1 MKIAKKV
8 LSVLLAIALVLG
20 TFAVAASANG
30 NPDTASHQVKFWVTA
45 SPITAGCEWT
55 TNNKYTEATW
65 TDSQTG
71 DMEVEPGQYVMIAV
85 HVSTNY
91 YVGHCQSLLFYDGRL
106 LDAAE
111 IFTAQR
117 GADATIAKA
126 KKMISWNEYDP
137 GDPGKGIPASGF
149 PFLENS
155 VLSNRIS
162 TPSSLATDKNFA
174 LDLNNAHDDEGN
186 SYFKPDGGTF
196 ASGTEAKASGW
207 EYFKFDAYPN
217 PEEEI
222 TTMMDGTEEYY
233 IAFPVQVPED
243 AQPGDTFQ
251 FVMREENIR
260 RTAHKAGGTFVGEC
274 PDGVADAATLA
285 DLSNLYFDDDQ
296 YFDLSG
302 ANITLTVKGGA
313 TAIDYAA
320 LQAKYDAVKDTVVA
334 NYDNTDAFVAALA
347 AAKDML
353 DNKNAADQAAVNSAL
368 ADLTAGYDALQIKS
382 ADYTALNNAKT
393 AANAI
398 SADNYEQDANWT
410 AFQTAKSNAEAIA
423 SGLDIT
429 HQAEINAAATALTNA
444 IANLT
449 PKAVEDD
456 ANYTALDAEIATSQ
470 AIVDASE
477 SGWYTADTWPAFT
490 TALANAKGVDRNL
503 KASSQ
508 SVIDNATKALRD
520 ARLAL
525 VEADASYTALDALVL
540 ECDKLVEGDYTAAS
554 WGTFANAL
562 ADAKAVDRN
571 LKAKDQA
578 TIDSAYN
585 ALNTAKTNLVALGG
599 ADYSELVAEIAKGT
613 AYTEDYYTTETWSA
627 YQTVLAAAQ
636 KMVDDNN
643 LKETEQAQV
652 SKMVEDLVAAKADLR
667 FVEAD
672 YAVVENAIAA
682 IPSTSDLSAYY
693 TAESAAAVIAA
704 KDAVVYGLTKD
715 KQGEVNAYAAEIVA
729 KTEALVLL
737 PAETSA
743 LKTAIEKA
751 AAINADLYT
760 ADSYNAMKAELDAA
774 NALYATEGLTKKN
787 DQATVDAQTVA
798 LNNAVKNLVPAG
810 ADYSKVN
817 AAIERFEAL
826 TESHW
831 TVATWTVAKAKYDD
845 AVAASKTSYTKEQQA
860 TLDAFADELNAAI
873 DALVEANASYTALD
887 TAIQKLNSNLTTY
900 TKYLTEAYKT
910 AAADLIASANDT
922 DFRALKAKDQAT
934 VNAKTAEVNALID
947 APEFLPWD
955 YTKIN
960 NAKAEYEAIDRTL
973 YTEES
978 LAVVDAIFANI
989 KWDYVQDPVKRGDE
1003 TISQYMAARKQEKA
1017 VLAWADS
1024 LELLPVI
1031 EYASYTA
1038 LDEAIA
1044 AAEELLKE
1052 TSIYT
1057 DESVKALQDAV
1068 ADGKALSR
1076 DLTIDEQAT
1085 VDAATAA
1092 INDAMPLVEKD
1103 ADYTALDAAIA
1114 LAKTKNADDY
1124 TEISY
1129 NAMAAK
1135 LKAAEAVARDLKIS
1149 DQNVVNTAANE
1160 LKAAIAALQAKPAE
1174 INGSVVSVD
1183 WTPSTSALNTY
1194 VVRVN
1199 YVDGNYASKIQFVDV
1214 DGNTRTITRR
1224 SSAAVIS
1231 TYNNDGSQCHELDR
1245 EAAYDVW
1252 EITTSLRVGSEIKVI
1267 AKYDYTW
1274 ESLDKAYV
1282 FTVNLV
1288 EPELDT
1294 TVQAIAP
1301 DATEGSTGRIP
1312 VTVVTGMDIQGVRT
1326 VMANGA
1332 TLTTKAYTVEDGM
1345 KVFNAQASC
1354 YLAGENVIK
1363 VQVKYGNEWHDAGE
1377 FTYTVK

>member
-30 NPDTASHQVKFWVTA
+30 NPDTASHQIKYWLTA

-55 TNNKYTEATW
+55 TNAKYTNATW

-71 DMEVEPGQYVMIAV
+71 NMEVEPGQKVMIAL
-85 HVSTNY
+85 HVTTNY
-91 YVGHCQSLLFYDGRL
+91 YVGHVAGIVYMDSRL
-106 LDAAE
+106 MDAGE
-111 IFTAQR
+111 IYTAQR
-117 GADATIAKA
+117 GVAATKARTGKMTLWNTAHQFTKYCVLQNTIA
-126 KKMISWNEYDP
+126 
-137 GDPGKGIPASGF
+137 
-149 PFLENS
+149 
-155 VLSNRIS
+155 
-162 TPSSLATDKNFA
+162 TPSSIAIDSGFLGDMNNCVSDDGNVPFKTGGGKFA
-174 LDLNNAHDDEGN
+174 DA
-186 SYFKPDGGTF
+186 
-196 ASGTEAKASGW
+196 AEAKAAGW
-207 EYFKFDAYPN
+207 QYFKYDIFPDATN
-217 PEEEI
+217 EETIILEDEVNSLI
-222 TTMMDGTEEYY
+222 Y
-233 IAFPVQVPED
+233 FPVQIPDD
-243 AQPGDTFQ
+243 AQPGDTYRFT
-251 FVMREENIR
+251 MPEENIR
-260 RTAHKAGGTFVGEC
+260 RNGNKKGNMYLSEC
-274 PDGVADAATLA
+274 PDGVADATN
-285 DLSNLYFDDDQ
+285 LSNLANAYFNEDQ
-296 YFDLSG
+296 YFDLTG
-302 ANITLTVKGGA
+302 TNITLTVKGGS
-313 TAIDYAA
+313 TSEIDYSA

-353 DNKNAADQAAVNSAL
+353 DNQNAADQTAVDSAL

-410 AFQTAKSNAEAIA
+410 AFQTAKSSAEAIA

-429 HQAEINAAATALTNA
+429 HQAEIDAAATALTNA

-477 SGWYTADTWPAFT
+477 SGWYTAGTWSAFT
-490 TALANAKGVDRNL
+490 TALANAKSVDRTL

-508 SVIDNATKALRD
+508 SVIDNATSALAT
-520 ARLAL
+520 ARGAL
-525 VEADASYTALDALVL
+525 VEADASYTALDALIL
-540 ECDKLVEGDYTAAS
+540 ESDALVEGDYTAAS
-554 WGTFANAL
+554 WRAFASAL
-562 ADAKAVDRN
+562 TAAKAVDRN

-599 ADYSELVAEIAKGT
+599 ADYSELEAEIAKGT
-613 AYTEDYYTTETWSA
+613 AYTKDYYTTETWSA

-652 SKMVEDLVAAKADLR
+652 SKMVEDLVAAKAALR

-672 YAVVENAIAA
+672 YTAVNNAIAA
-682 IPSTSDLSAYY
+682 IPATSDLSAYY

-715 KQGEVNAYAAEIVA
+715 KQDEVDAYAAEIVA
-729 KTEALVLL
+729 KTAALVLL

-743 LKTAIEKA
+743 LKTAIDKA

-787 DQATVDAQTVA
+787 DQATVDAQTAA

-845 AVAASKTSYTKEQQA
+845 AVTASQTVYTKEQQA

-873 DALVEANASYTALD
+873 DALVEADASYTALD
-887 TAIQKLNSNLTTY
+887 SAIQKLNSNLTTY

-910 AAADLIASANDT
+910 EAADLIAAANDIA
-922 DFRALKAKDQAT
+922 FRALKAKDQAT
-934 VNAKTAEVNALID
+934 VDAKTVEVNALVD

-955 YTKIN
+955 YTNIN

-1003 TISQYMAARKQEKA
+1003 TISQYMAARNQEKA

-1024 LELLPVI
+1024 LELLPVV

-1068 ADGKALSR
+1068 AAGKALSR

-1085 VDAATAA
+1085 VDAAETA
-1092 INDAMPLVEKD
+1092 INNAMPLVEKD

-1114 LAKTKNADDY
+1114 LAETKNAEDY
-1124 TEISY
+1124 TESSY

-1135 LKAAEAVARDLKIS
+1135 LAAAKSVARNLKIS
-1149 DQNVVNTAANE
+1149 DQGTVDTAANE
-1160 LKAAIAALQAKPAE
+1160 LNAAIAALQAKPAE
-1174 INGSVVSVD
+1174 VKGSVVSVD
-1183 WTPSTSALNTY
+1183 WTPSTSTLNTY

-1231 TYNNDGSQCHELDR
+1231 TYNNDGSQCNELDR

-1252 EITTSLRVGSEIKVI
+1252 EITTSLRAGSDIKVI

-1288 EPELDT
+1288 QPELDT
-1294 TVQAIAP
+1294 TVHAITP

>member
-30 NPDTASHQVKFWVTA
+30 NPDTASHQIRYWLTA

-55 TNNKYTEATW
+55 TNAKYTNATW

-71 DMEVEPGQYVMIAV
+71 NMEVEPGQKVMIAL
-85 HVSTNY
+85 HVTTNY
-91 YVGHCQSLLFYDGRL
+91 YVGHVAGIVYMDSRL
-106 LDAAE
+106 MDAGE
-111 IFTAQR
+111 IYTAQR
-117 GADATIAKA
+117 GVAATKARTGKMTIWNADHEFTSYCVLANTIA
-126 KKMISWNEYDP
+126 
-137 GDPGKGIPASGF
+137 
-149 PFLENS
+149 
-155 VLSNRIS
+155 
-162 TPSSLATDKNFA
+162 TPSSIAIDSGFLGDMNNCVSDDGNVPFKTGGGKFA
-174 LDLNNAHDDEGN
+174 DA
-186 SYFKPDGGTF
+186 
-196 ASGTEAKASGW
+196 AEAKAAGW
-207 EYFKFDAYPN
+207 QYFKYDIFPDATNEVTIILEDEVNSLIY
-217 PEEEI
+217 
-222 TTMMDGTEEYY
+222 
-233 IAFPVQVPED
+233 FPVQIPDD
-243 AQPGDTFQ
+243 AKPGDTYRFT
-251 FVMREENIR
+251 MPEENIR
-260 RTAHKAGGTFVGEC
+260 RNGNKKGNMYLSEC
-274 PDGVADAATLA
+274 PDGIADAAN
-285 DLSNLYFDDDQ
+285 LSNLANAYFNEDQ
-296 YFDLSG
+296 YFDLTG
-302 ANITLTVKGGA
+302 TNITLTVKGGA

-334 NYDNTDAFVAALA
+334 NYNNTDAFVAALA

-353 DNKNAADQAAVNSAL
+353 DNKNAADQSAVDSAL
-368 ADLTAGYDALQIKS
+368 DDLTKGYDALQIKS

-449 PKAVEDD
+449 PKTVEED

-477 SGWYTADTWPAFT
+477 PGWYTADTWSAFT

-652 SKMVEDLVAAKADLR
+652 SKMVEDLVAAKAALR

-672 YAVVENAIAA
+672 YTAVNNAIAA

-715 KQGEVNAYAAEIVA
+715 KQGEVDAYAAEIVA

-737 PAETSA
+737 PADTAA
-743 LKTAIEKA
+743 LKTAIDKA

-774 NALYATEGLTKKN
+774 NALYATSGLTKKDN
-787 DQATVDAQTVA
+787 QAAVDAQTAA
-798 LNNAVKNLVPAG
+798 LNDAVKNLVPAG

-831 TVATWTVAKAKYDD
+831 TVATWTVAKAKYDA
-845 AVAASKTSYTKEQQA
+845 AVTASQTAYTKEQQA

-873 DALVEANASYTALD
+873 DALVEADASYTALD
-887 TAIQKLNSNLTTY
+887 AAIQKLNSNLTTY

-910 AAADLIASANDT
+910 AAAELIASANDAE
-922 DFRALKAKDQAT
+922 FRALKAKDQAT
-934 VNAKTAEVNALID
+934 VDAKTNEVNALID

-960 NAKAEYEAIDRTL
+960 NAKAEYEAIDRSL

-1003 TISQYMAARKQEKA
+1003 TISQYMAARNQEKA

-1024 LELLPVI
+1024 LEPIPVI
-1031 EYASYTA
+1031 EKADYSE
-1038 LDEAIA
+1038 LDAAIA

-1068 ADGKALSR
+1068 AAGKALSR

-1103 ADYTALDAAIA
+1103 AVYTALDAAIA

-1124 TEISY
+1124 TESSY

-1135 LKAAEAVARDLKIS
+1135 LAAAESVARNLKIS
-1149 DQNVVNTAANE
+1149 AQNVVDTAANE
-1160 LKAAIAALQAKPAE
+1160 LNAAIQALQAKPAE
-1174 INGSVVSVD
+1174 INGSIVSVD

-1231 TYNNDGSQCHELDR
+1231 TYNNDGSQCNELDR

-1252 EITTSLRVGSEIKVI
+1252 EITTSLRVGSDIKVI

-1274 ESLDKAYV
+1274 ESLDNAYV
-1282 FTVNLV
+1282 FSINLV
-1288 EPELDT
+1288 QPELDT
-1294 TVQAIAP
+1294 TVHAITP
-1301 DATEGSTGRIP
+1301 DKTEGSACRLP

-1326 VMANGA
+1326 VMSNGG

>member
-30 NPDTASHQVKFWVTA
+30 NPDTASHQIKYWLTA

-55 TNNKYTEATW
+55 TNTKYTAATW

-71 DMEVEPGQYVMIAV
+71 DMEVEPGQKVMIAL
-85 HVSTNY
+85 HVTTNY
-91 YVGHCQSLLFYDGRL
+91 YVGHVAGIVYMDSRL
-106 LDAAE
+106 MDAGE

-117 GADATIAKA
+117 GTTATKAKTGKMTTWNTANEFTSYCVLANTIA
-126 KKMISWNEYDP
+126 
-137 GDPGKGIPASGF
+137 
-149 PFLENS
+149 
-155 VLSNRIS
+155 
-162 TPSSLATDKNFA
+162 TPSSIAIDSGFLGDMNNCVSDDGNVPFRTGGGVFA
-174 LDLNNAHDDEGN
+174 NAAEARAAGWQ
-186 SYFKPDGGTF
+186 YFKYDIFPDAT
-196 ASGTEAKASGW
+196 
-207 EYFKFDAYPN
+207 N
-217 PEEEI
+217 EETIILE
-222 TTMMDGTEEYY
+222 DEENSLIY
-233 IAFPVQVPED
+233 FPVQIPDD
-243 AQPGDTFQ
+243 AEPGTKYRFT
-251 FVMREENIR
+251 MPEENIR
-260 RTAHKAGGTFVGEC
+260 RNGNKKGNMYLSEC
-274 PDGVADAATLA
+274 PDGVADAAN
-285 DLSNLYFDDDQ
+285 LSNLANAYFNEDQ
-296 YFDLSG
+296 YFDLTG
-302 ANITLTVKGGA
+302 TNITLTVKGGA

-334 NYDNTDAFVAALA
+334 NYNNTDAFVAALA

-353 DNKNAADQAAVNSAL
+353 DNKNAADQSAVDSAL

-429 HQAEINAAATALTNA
+429 HQAEIDAAATVLTNA

-449 PKAVEDD
+449 PKAVEED

-477 SGWYTADTWPAFT
+477 SGWYTADTWSLFT

-508 SVIDNATKALRD
+508 SVIDNATKILAD
-520 ARLAL
+520 ARGAL
-525 VEADASYTALDALVL
+525 VEADASYTALDALIL
-540 ECDKLVEGDYTAAS
+540 ESDALVEGDYTAAS
-554 WGTFANAL
+554 WGTFASAL
-562 ADAKAVDRN
+562 TAAKAVARN

-599 ADYSELVAEIAKGT
+599 ADYSELEAEIAKGT
-613 AYTEDYYTTETWSA
+613 AYTKDYYTTETWSA
-627 YQTVLAAAQ
+627 YQTVLADAQ
-636 KMVDDNN
+636 KMVDDHN
-643 LKETEQAQV
+643 LKETEQAQI
-652 SKMVEDLVAAKADLR
+652 SKMVEDLVAAKAALR

-672 YAVVENAIAA
+672 YTAVNNAIAA
-682 IPSTSDLSAYY
+682 IPATSDLSAYY

-715 KQGEVNAYAAEIVA
+715 KQGEVDAYAAEIVA

-737 PAETSA
+737 PADTAA
-743 LKTAIEKA
+743 LKTAIDKA

-774 NALYATEGLTKKN
+774 NALYATSGLTKKDN
-787 DQATVDAQTVA
+787 QAAVDAQTAA
-798 LNNAVKNLVPAG
+798 LNDAVKNLVPAG

-845 AVAASKTSYTKEQQA
+845 AVTASQTVYTKEQQA

-873 DALVEANASYTALD
+873 DALVEADASYTALD
-887 TAIQKLNSNLTTY
+887 AAIQKLNSNLTTY

-910 AAADLIASANDT
+910 AAAELIASANDAE
-922 DFRALKAKDQAT
+922 FRALKAKDQAT
-934 VNAKTAEVNALID
+934 VDAKTTEVNALID
-947 APEFLPWD
+947 APEFLAWD

-960 NAKAEYEAIDRTL
+960 NAKAEYEAIDRSL

-1003 TISQYMAARKQEKA
+1003 TISQYMAARNQEKA

-1024 LELLPVI
+1024 LEPIPVI
-1031 EYASYTA
+1031 EKADYAE
-1038 LDEAIA
+1038 LDAAIA

-1052 TSIYT
+1052 SSIYT

-1068 ADGKALSR
+1068 AAGKALSR

-1103 ADYTALDAAIA
+1103 AVYTALDAAIA

-1124 TEISY
+1124 TESSY

-1135 LKAAEAVARDLKIS
+1135 LAAAESVARNLKIS
-1149 DQNVVNTAANE
+1149 AQNVVDTAANE
-1160 LKAAIAALQAKPAE
+1160 LNAAIQALQAKPAE
-1174 INGSVVSVD
+1174 INGSIVSVD

-1252 EITTSLRVGSEIKVI
+1252 EITTSLRVGSDIKVI

-1282 FTVNLV
+1282 FSINLI

-1294 TVQAIAP
+1294 TVYSITP
-1301 DATEGSTGRIP
+1301 DATEGTYGRVP

-1326 VMANGA
+1326 VMANGG

-1363 VQVKYGNEWHDAGE
+1363 VQVKYGNAWHDAGE

>member
-1 MKIAKKV
+1 MKTAKKV

-30 NPDTASHQVKFWVTA
+30 NPDTASHQIKYWLTA
-45 SPITAGCEWT
+45 SPITGGAQWT
-55 TNNKYTEATW
+55 SAKKYTAATW

-71 DMEVEPGQYVMIAV
+71 DLEVEPGQKVMIAL
-85 HVSTNY
+85 HVTTNY
-91 YVGHCQSLLFYDGRL
+91 YVGHVAGIVYMDSRL
-106 LDAAE
+106 MDAGE
-111 IFTAQR
+111 IFTAQM
-117 GADATIAKA
+117 GTTATKANTGKMTVWNTANEFTSYCVLANTIA
-126 KKMISWNEYDP
+126 
-137 GDPGKGIPASGF
+137 
-149 PFLENS
+149 
-155 VLSNRIS
+155 
-162 TPSSLATDKNFA
+162 TPSSIAIDSGFLGDM
-174 LDLNNAHDDEGN
+174 NNCVSDDGN
-186 SYFKPDGGTF
+186 VPFRTGGGTF
-196 ASGTEAKASGW
+196 ADAAEARAAGW
-207 EYFKFDAYPN
+207 QYFKYDIFPDATN
-217 PEEEI
+217 EETIILE
-222 TTMMDGTEEYY
+222 DEENSLIY
-233 IAFPVQVPED
+233 FPVQIPDD
-243 AQPGDTFQ
+243 AQPGDTYRFT
-251 FVMREENIR
+251 MPEENIR
-260 RTAHKAGGTFVGEC
+260 RNGNKKGNMYLSEC
-274 PDGVADAATLA
+274 PDGVADAAN
-285 DLSNLYFDDDQ
+285 LSNLANAYFNEDQ
-296 YFDLSG
+296 YFDLTG
-302 ANITLTVKGGA
+302 TNITLTVKGGA

-334 NYDNTDAFVAALA
+334 NYNNTDAFVAALA

-353 DNKNAADQAAVNSAL
+353 DNKNAADQSAVDSAL

-449 PKAVEDD
+449 PKTVEED

-477 SGWYTADTWPAFT
+477 SGWYTADTWSAFT

-652 SKMVEDLVAAKADLR
+652 SKMVEDLVAAKAALR

-672 YAVVENAIAA
+672 YTAVNNAIAA

-715 KQGEVNAYAAEIVA
+715 KQGEVDAYAAEIVA

-737 PAETSA
+737 PADTAA
-743 LKTAIEKA
+743 LKTAIDKA

-774 NALYATEGLTKKN
+774 NALYATSGLTKKDN
-787 DQATVDAQTVA
+787 QAAVDAQTAA
-798 LNNAVKNLVPAG
+798 LNDAVKNLVPAG

-831 TVATWTVAKAKYDD
+831 TVATWTVAKAKYDA
-845 AVAASKTSYTKEQQA
+845 AVTASQTAYTKEQQA

-873 DALVEANASYTALD
+873 EALVEADASYTALD
-887 TAIQKLNSNLTTY
+887 AAIQKLNSNLTTY

-910 AAADLIASANDT
+910 AAAELIASANDAE
-922 DFRALKAKDQAT
+922 FRALKAKDQAT
-934 VNAKTAEVNALID
+934 VDAKTNEVNALID
-947 APEFLPWD
+947 APEFLAWD
-955 YTKIN
+955 YTNIN
-960 NAKAEYEAIDRTL
+960 NAKAEYEAIDRSL

-1003 TISQYMAARKQEKA
+1003 TISQYMAARNQEKA

-1024 LELLPVI
+1024 LEPIPVI
-1031 EYASYTA
+1031 ENADYAE
-1038 LDEAIA
+1038 LDAAIA

-1052 TSIYT
+1052 SSIYT

-1068 ADGKALSR
+1068 AAGKALSR

-1103 ADYTALDAAIA
+1103 ANYTALDAAIA

-1124 TEISY
+1124 TESSY

-1135 LKAAEAVARDLKIS
+1135 LAAAESVARNLKIS
-1149 DQNVVNTAANE
+1149 AQNVVDTAANE
-1160 LKAAIAALQAKPAE
+1160 LNAAIQALQAKPAE

-1252 EITTSLRVGSEIKVI
+1252 EITTSLRVGSDIKVI

-1282 FTVNLV
+1282 FSINLV
-1288 EPELDT
+1288 QPELDT
-1294 TVQAIAP
+1294 TVYSITP
-1301 DATEGSTGRIP
+1301 DATEGTYGRVP

>member
-30 NPDTASHQVKFWVTA
+30 NPDTASHQIKYWLTA

-55 TNNKYTEATW
+55 SKTKYTNATW

-71 DMEVEPGQYVMIAV
+71 NMEVEPGQKVMIAL
-85 HVSTNY
+85 HVTTNY
-91 YVGHCQSLLFYDGRL
+91 YVGHVAGIVYMDSRL
-106 LDAAE
+106 MDAGE
-111 IFTAQR
+111 IYTAQIGVAATKAR
-117 GADATIAKA
+117 TGKMTIWNADHEFTSYCVLANTIA
-126 KKMISWNEYDP
+126 
-137 GDPGKGIPASGF
+137 
-149 PFLENS
+149 
-155 VLSNRIS
+155 
-162 TPSSLATDKNFA
+162 TPSSIAIDSGFLGDM
-174 LDLNNAHDDEGN
+174 NNCVSDDGN
-186 SYFKPDGGTF
+186 VPFKTGGGTF
-196 ASGTEAKASGW
+196 ADAAEAKAAGW
-207 EYFKFDAYPN
+207 QYFKYDIFPDATNEVTIILEDEVNSLIY
-217 PEEEI
+217 
-222 TTMMDGTEEYY
+222 
-233 IAFPVQVPED
+233 FPVQIPDD
-243 AQPGDTFQ
+243 AKPGDTYRFT
-251 FVMREENIR
+251 MPEENIR
-260 RTAHKAGGTFVGEC
+260 RNGNKKGNMYLSEC
-274 PDGVADAATLA
+274 PDGIADAAN
-285 DLSNLYFDDDQ
+285 LSNLANAYFNEDQ
-296 YFDLSG
+296 YFDLTG
-302 ANITLTVKGGA
+302 TNITLTVKGGS
-313 TAIDYAA
+313 TSEIDYSA

-334 NYDNTDAFVAALA
+334 NYNNTDAFVAALA

-353 DNKNAADQAAVNSAL
+353 DNQNAADQTAVDSAL

-410 AFQTAKSNAEAIA
+410 AFQTAKSSAEAIA

-429 HQAEINAAATALTNA
+429 HQAEIDAAATALTNA

-477 SGWYTADTWPAFT
+477 PGWYTAETWSAFT
-490 TALANAKGVDRNL
+490 TALANAKSVDRTL

-508 SVIDNATKALRD
+508 SVIDNATSALAT
-520 ARLAL
+520 ARGAL
-525 VEADASYTALDALVL
+525 VEADASYTALDALIL
-540 ECDKLVEGDYTAAS
+540 ESDALVEGDYTATSWSAFAS
-554 WGTFANAL
+554 AL
-562 ADAKAVDRN
+562 TAAKAVARN

-652 SKMVEDLVAAKADLR
+652 SKMVEDLVAAKAALR

-672 YAVVENAIAA
+672 YTAVNNAIAA
-682 IPSTSDLSAYY
+682 IPATSDLSAYY
-693 TAESAAAVIAA
+693 TADSAAAVIAA

-715 KQGEVNAYAAEIVA
+715 KQDEVDAYAAEIVA
-729 KTEALVLL
+729 KTAALVLL

-743 LKTAIEKA
+743 LKTAIDKA

-817 AAIERFEAL
+817 AAIDRFEAL

-845 AVAASKTSYTKEQQA
+845 AVTASQTVYTKEQQA

-873 DALVEANASYTALD
+873 DALVEADASYTALD
-887 TAIQKLNSNLTTY
+887 SAIQKLNSNLTTY

-910 AAADLIASANDT
+910 EAADLIAAANDIA
-922 DFRALKAKDQAT
+922 FRALKAKDQAT
-934 VNAKTAEVNALID
+934 VDAKTAEVNALVD

-955 YTKIN
+955 YTNIN

-1003 TISQYMAARKQEKA
+1003 TISQYMAARNQEKA

-1024 LELLPVI
+1024 LELLPVV
-1031 EYASYTA
+1031 EYANYTA

-1068 ADGKALSR
+1068 AAGKALSR

-1085 VDAATAA
+1085 VDAAEAA
-1092 INDAMPLVEKD
+1092 INNAMPLVEKD

-1114 LAKTKNADDY
+1114 LAETKNAEDY
-1124 TEISY
+1124 TESSY

-1135 LKAAEAVARDLKIS
+1135 LAAAKSVARNLKIS
-1149 DQNVVNTAANE
+1149 DQGTVDTAANE
-1160 LKAAIAALQAKPAE
+1160 LNAAIAALQAKPAE
-1174 INGSVVSVD
+1174 VKGSVVSVD
-1183 WTPSTSALNTY
+1183 WTPSTSTLNTY

-1199 YVDGNYASKIQFVDV
+1199 YVDGNYASKIQFVDI

-1231 TYNNDGSQCHELDR
+1231 TYNNDGSQCNELDR

-1252 EITTSLRVGSEIKVI
+1252 EITTSLRAGSDIKVI

-1274 ESLDKAYV
+1274 ESLDNAYV
-1282 FTVNLV
+1282 FSINLV
-1288 EPELDT
+1288 QPELDT
-1294 TVQAIAP
+1294 TVHAITP

>member
-30 NPDTASHQVKFWVTA
+30 NPDTASHQVKIWLTA
-45 SPITAGCEWT
+45 SEITAGCEWT
-55 TNNKYTEATW
+55 SKTKYTAATW

-71 DMEVEPGQYVMIAV
+71 NMEVEPGQKVMIAL
-85 HVSTNY
+85 HVTTNY
-91 YVGHCQSLLFYDGRL
+91 YVGHVAGIVYMDSRL
-106 LDAAE
+106 MDAGE
-111 IFTAQR
+111 IFTAQI
-117 GADATIAKA
+117 GATATAAKTG
-126 KKMISWNEYDP
+126 KMIAWNPDNE
-137 GDPGKGIPASGF
+137 F
-149 PFLENS
+149 PSYCSLDNS
-155 VLSNRIS
+155 VS
-162 TPSSLATDKNFA
+162 TPSSIAIDSGFLGDMNNCVSDDGNVPFKTGGGKFA
-174 LDLNNAHDDEGN
+174 NA
-186 SYFKPDGGTF
+186 
-196 ASGTEAKASGW
+196 AEAKAAGW
-207 EYFKFDAYPN
+207 QYFKYDTFPN
-217 PEEEI
+217 PKKEETIILE
-222 TTMMDGTEEYY
+222 DEENSLIY
-233 IAFPVQVPED
+233 FPVQIPDD
-243 AQPGDTFQ
+243 AQPGDTYRFT
-251 FVMREENIR
+251 MPEENIR
-260 RTAHKAGGTFVGEC
+260 RTANTKGNMYVSEC
-274 PDGVADAATLA
+274 PDGVADAAN
-285 DLSNLYFDDDQ
+285 LSNLANAYFNEDQ
-296 YFDLSG
+296 YFDLTG
-302 ANITLTVKGGA
+302 TNITLTVKGGS
-313 TAIDYAA
+313 TSEIDYSA

-334 NYDNTDAFVAALA
+334 NYNNTDAFVAALA

-353 DNKNAADQAAVNSAL
+353 DNQNAADQTAVDSAL

-410 AFQTAKSNAEAIA
+410 AFQTAKSSAEAIA

-477 SGWYTADTWPAFT
+477 SGWYTADTWSAFT
-490 TALANAKGVDRNL
+490 TALANAKSVDRAL

-508 SVIDNATKALRD
+508 SVIDNATKALAD
-520 ARLAL
+520 ARGAL
-525 VEADASYTALDALVL
+525 VEADASYTALDALIL
-540 ECDKLVEGDYTAAS
+540 ESDALVEGDYTATSWSAFAS
-554 WGTFANAL
+554 AL
-562 ADAKAVDRN
+562 TAAKAVARN

-652 SKMVEDLVAAKADLR
+652 SKMVEDLVAAKAALR

-672 YAVVENAIAA
+672 YTAVNNAIAA
-682 IPSTSDLSAYY
+682 IPATSDLSAYY
-693 TAESAAAVIAA
+693 TADSAAAVIAA

-715 KQGEVNAYAAEIVA
+715 KQDEVDAYAAEIVA
-729 KTEALVLL
+729 KTAALVLL
-737 PAETSA
+737 PADTVA
-743 LKTAIEKA
+743 LKTAIDKA

-760 ADSYNAMKAELDAA
+760 ADSYNAMKTELDAA
-774 NALYATEGLTKKN
+774 NALYATSGLTKKN
-787 DQATVDAQTVA
+787 DQATVDAQTAA

-845 AVAASKTSYTKEQQA
+845 AVTASQTVYTKEQQA

-873 DALVEANASYTALD
+873 DALVEADASYTALD
-887 TAIQKLNSNLTTY
+887 SAIQKLNSNLTTY
-900 TKYLTEAYKT
+900 NKYLTEAYKT
-910 AAADLIASANDT
+910 EAADLIAAANDIA
-922 DFRALKAKDQAT
+922 FRALKAKDQAT
-934 VNAKTAEVNALID
+934 VDAKTVEVNALVD

-955 YTKIN
+955 YTNIN

-1003 TISQYMAARKQEKA
+1003 TISQYMAARNQEKA

-1024 LELLPVI
+1024 LELLPVV
-1031 EYASYTA
+1031 EYADYTA
-1038 LDEAIA
+1038 LDAAIA

-1068 ADGKALSR
+1068 AAGKALSR

-1085 VDAATAA
+1085 VDAAEAA

-1114 LAKTKNADDY
+1114 LAETKNAEDY
-1124 TEISY
+1124 TESSY

-1135 LKAAEAVARDLKIS
+1135 LAAAKSVARNLKIS
-1149 DQNVVNTAANE
+1149 DQGVVNTAANE
-1160 LKAAIAALQAKPAE
+1160 LNAAIAALQAKPAE
-1174 INGSVVSVD
+1174 VKGSVVSVD
-1183 WTPSTSALNTY
+1183 WTPSTTALNTY

-1231 TYNNDGSQCHELDR
+1231 TYNNDGSQCNELDR

-1252 EITTSLRVGSEIKVI
+1252 EITTSLRVGSDIKVI

-1274 ESLDKAYV
+1274 ESLDNAYV
-1282 FTVNLV
+1282 FSINLV
-1288 EPELDT
+1288 QPELDT
-1294 TVQAIAP
+1294 TVHAITP
-1301 DATEGSTGRIP
+1301 DKTEGSACRIP

-1326 VMANGA
+1326 VMSNGG
-1332 TLTTKAYTVEDGM
+1332 TLTTKAYTVEEGV

>member
-30 NPDTASHQVKFWVTA
+30 NPDTASHQIKYWLTA

-55 TNNKYTEATW
+55 SKTKYTNATW

-71 DMEVEPGQYVMIAV
+71 NMEVEPGQKVMIAL
-85 HVSTNY
+85 HVTTNY
-91 YVGHCQSLLFYDGRL
+91 YVGHVAGIVYMDSRL
-106 LDAAE
+106 MDAGE
-111 IFTAQR
+111 IYTAQIGVAATKAR
-117 GADATIAKA
+117 TGKMTIWNADHEFTSYCVLANTIA
-126 KKMISWNEYDP
+126 
-137 GDPGKGIPASGF
+137 
-149 PFLENS
+149 
-155 VLSNRIS
+155 
-162 TPSSLATDKNFA
+162 TPSSIAIDSGFLGDM
-174 LDLNNAHDDEGN
+174 NNCVSDDGN
-186 SYFKPDGGTF
+186 VPFKTGGGTF
-196 ASGTEAKASGW
+196 ADAAEAKAAGW
-207 EYFKFDAYPN
+207 QYFKYDIFPDATNEVTIILEDEVNSLIY
-217 PEEEI
+217 
-222 TTMMDGTEEYY
+222 
-233 IAFPVQVPED
+233 FPVQIPDD
-243 AQPGDTFQ
+243 AKPGDTYRFT
-251 FVMREENIR
+251 MPEENIR
-260 RTAHKAGGTFVGEC
+260 RNGNKKGNMYLSEC
-274 PDGVADAATLA
+274 PDGIADAAN
-285 DLSNLYFDDDQ
+285 LSNLANAYFNEDQ
-296 YFDLSG
+296 YFDLTG
-302 ANITLTVKGGA
+302 TNITLTVKGGS
-313 TAIDYAA
+313 TSEIDYSA

-334 NYDNTDAFVAALA
+334 NYNNTDAFVAALA

-353 DNKNAADQAAVNSAL
+353 DNQNAADQTAVDSAL

-410 AFQTAKSNAEAIA
+410 AFQTAKSSAEAIA

-429 HQAEINAAATALTNA
+429 HQAEIDAAATALTNA

-477 SGWYTADTWPAFT
+477 PGWYTAETWSAFT
-490 TALANAKGVDRNL
+490 TALANAKSVDRAL

-508 SVIDNATKALRD
+508 SVIDNATSALAT
-520 ARLAL
+520 ARGAL
-525 VEADASYTALDALVL
+525 VEADASYTALDALIL
-540 ECDKLVEGDYTAAS
+540 ESDALVEGDYTATSWSAFAS
-554 WGTFANAL
+554 AL
-562 ADAKAVDRN
+562 TAAKAVARN

-652 SKMVEDLVAAKADLR
+652 SKMVEDLVAAKAALR

-672 YAVVENAIAA
+672 YTAVNNAIAA
-682 IPSTSDLSAYY
+682 IPATSDLSAYY
-693 TAESAAAVIAA
+693 TADSAAAVIAA

-715 KQGEVNAYAAEIVA
+715 KQDEVDAYAAEIVA
-729 KTEALVLL
+729 KTAALVLL

-743 LKTAIEKA
+743 LKTAIDKA

-817 AAIERFEAL
+817 AAIDRFEAL

-845 AVAASKTSYTKEQQA
+845 AVTASQTVYTKEQQA

-873 DALVEANASYTALD
+873 DALVEADASYTALD
-887 TAIQKLNSNLTTY
+887 SAIQKLNSNLTTY

-910 AAADLIASANDT
+910 EAADLIAAANDIA
-922 DFRALKAKDQAT
+922 FRALKAKDQAT
-934 VNAKTAEVNALID
+934 VDAKTVEVNALVD

-955 YTKIN
+955 YTNIN

-1003 TISQYMAARKQEKA
+1003 TISQYMAARNQEKA

-1024 LELLPVI
+1024 LELLPVV
-1031 EYASYTA
+1031 EYANYTA

-1068 ADGKALSR
+1068 AAGKALSR

-1085 VDAATAA
+1085 VDAAEAA
-1092 INDAMPLVEKD
+1092 INNAMPLVEKD

-1114 LAKTKNADDY
+1114 LAETKNAEDY
-1124 TEISY
+1124 TESSY

-1135 LKAAEAVARDLKIS
+1135 LAAAKSVARNLKIS
-1149 DQNVVNTAANE
+1149 DQGTVDTAANE
-1160 LKAAIAALQAKPAE
+1160 LNAAIAALQAKPAE
-1174 INGSVVSVD
+1174 VKGSVVSVD
-1183 WTPSTSALNTY
+1183 WTPSTSTLNTY

-1199 YVDGNYASKIQFVDV
+1199 YVDGNYASKIQFVDI

-1231 TYNNDGSQCHELDR
+1231 TYNNDGSQCNELDR

-1252 EITTSLRVGSEIKVI
+1252 EITTSLRAGSDIKVI

-1274 ESLDKAYV
+1274 ESLDNAYV
-1282 FTVNLV
+1282 FSINLV
-1288 EPELDT
+1288 QPELDT
-1294 TVQAIAP
+1294 TVHAITP

>member
-30 NPDTASHQVKFWVTA
+30 NPDTASHQVKIWLTA
-45 SPITAGCEWT
+45 SPITAGCQWT
-55 TNNKYTEATW
+55 TNTKYTAATW

-71 DMEVEPGQYVMIAV
+71 DMEVEPGQKVMIAL
-85 HVSTNY
+85 HVTTNY
-91 YVGHCQSLLFYDGRL
+91 YVGHVAGIVYMDSRL
-106 LDAAE
+106 MDAAE

-117 GADATIAKA
+117 GATATTAKTG
-126 KKMISWNEYDP
+126 KMIAWNSANE
-137 GDPGKGIPASGF
+137 F
-149 PFLENS
+149 PSYCSLDNS
-155 VLSNRIS
+155 VS
-162 TPSSLATDKNFA
+162 TPSSIAVDSGFLADM
-174 LDLNNAHDDEGN
+174 NNCISDDGN
-186 SYFKPDGGTF
+186 VPFRTGGGTF
-196 ASGTEAKASGW
+196 ADAAEAKAAGW
-207 EYFKFDAYPN
+207 QYFKYDIFPN
-217 PEEEI
+217 PRNEETIILEDEENSLI
-222 TTMMDGTEEYY
+222 YFPIQIPDDAEPGTKYRFTM
-233 IAFPVQVPED
+233 P
-243 AQPGDTFQ
+243 
-251 FVMREENIR
+251 EENIR
-260 RTAHKAGGTFVGEC
+260 RTANTKGNMYVSEC
-274 PDGVADAATLA
+274 PDGVADAAN
-285 DLSNLYFDDDQ
+285 LSNLANAYFNEDQ
-296 YFDLSG
+296 YFDLTG
-302 ANITLTVKGGA
+302 TNITLTVKGGS
-313 TAIDYAA
+313 TSEIDYSA

-334 NYDNTDAFVAALA
+334 NYNNTDAFVAALA

-353 DNKNAADQAAVNSAL
+353 DNKNAADQTAVDSAL
-368 ADLTAGYDALQIKS
+368 EDLTAGYDALQIKS

-429 HQAEINAAATALTNA
+429 HQAEIDAAATALTNA

-449 PKAVEDD
+449 PKAVEED
-456 ANYTALDAEIATSQ
+456 AIYTALDAEIATSQ

-477 SGWYTADTWPAFT
+477 SGWYTAETWSAFT
-490 TALANAKGVDRNL
+490 TALANAKSVDRTL

-508 SVIDNATKALRD
+508 SVIDKATSDLAD
-520 ARLAL
+520 ARGAL
-525 VEADASYTALDALVL
+525 VEADASYTALDALIL
-540 ECDKLVEGDYTAAS
+540 ESDALVEGDYTAAS
-554 WGTFANAL
+554 WSAFASAL
-562 ADAKAVDRN
+562 TAAKAVDRS

-613 AYTEDYYTTETWSA
+613 AYAEDYYTAETWSA

-652 SKMVEDLVAAKADLR
+652 SKMVEDLVAAKAALR

-672 YAVVENAIAA
+672 YTAVNNAIAA
-682 IPSTSDLSAYY
+682 IPATSDLSAYY

-715 KQGEVNAYAAEIVA
+715 KQAEVDAYAAEIVA
-729 KTEALVLL
+729 KTAALELL
-737 PAETSA
+737 PADTAA
-743 LKTAIEKA
+743 LKTAIDKA

-774 NALYATEGLTKKN
+774 NALYATSGLTKKDN
-787 DQATVDAQTVA
+787 QATVDAQTAA
-798 LNNAVKNLVPAG
+798 LNEAVKNLVPAG

-887 TAIQKLNSNLTTY
+887 SAIQKLNSNLTTY

-934 VNAKTAEVNALID
+934 VDAKTVEVNALVD

-955 YTKIN
+955 YTNIN
-960 NAKAEYEAIDRTL
+960 NAKAEYEAINRTL

-1003 TISQYMAARKQEKA
+1003 TISQYMAARNQEKA

-1024 LELLPVI
+1024 LELLPVV

-1068 ADGKALSR
+1068 AAAKALPR

-1085 VDAATAA
+1085 VDAAVAA
-1092 INDAMPLVEKD
+1092 INAAMPLVEKD

-1114 LAKTKNADDY
+1114 LAETKNADDY

-1274 ESLDKAYV
+1274 ESLDNAYV
-1282 FTVNLV
+1282 FSINLV
-1288 EPELDT
+1288 QPELDT

>member
-30 NPDTASHQVKFWVTA
+30 NPDTASHQIRYWLTA

-55 TNNKYTEATW
+55 TNAKYTNATW

-71 DMEVEPGQYVMIAV
+71 NMEVEPGQKVMIAL
-85 HVSTNY
+85 HVTTNY
-91 YVGHCQSLLFYDGRL
+91 YVGHVAGIVYMDSRL
-106 LDAAE
+106 MDAGE
-111 IFTAQR
+111 IYTAQIGVAATKAR
-117 GADATIAKA
+117 TGKMTIWNADHEFTSYCVLANTIA
-126 KKMISWNEYDP
+126 
-137 GDPGKGIPASGF
+137 
-149 PFLENS
+149 
-155 VLSNRIS
+155 
-162 TPSSLATDKNFA
+162 TPSSIAIDSGFLGDM
-174 LDLNNAHDDEGN
+174 NNCVSDDGN
-186 SYFKPDGGTF
+186 VPFKTGGGTF
-196 ASGTEAKASGW
+196 ADAAEAKAAGW
-207 EYFKFDAYPN
+207 QYFKYDIFPDATNEVTIILEDEVNSLIY
-217 PEEEI
+217 
-222 TTMMDGTEEYY
+222 
-233 IAFPVQVPED
+233 FPVQIPDD
-243 AQPGDTFQ
+243 AKPGDTYRFT
-251 FVMREENIR
+251 MPEENIR
-260 RTAHKAGGTFVGEC
+260 RNGNKKGNMYLSEC
-274 PDGVADAATLA
+274 PDGIADAAN
-285 DLSNLYFDDDQ
+285 LSNLANAYFNEDQ
-296 YFDLSG
+296 YFDLTG
-302 ANITLTVKGGA
+302 TNITLTVKGGS
-313 TAIDYAA
+313 TSEIDYSA

-334 NYDNTDAFVAALA
+334 NYNNTDAFVAALA

-353 DNKNAADQAAVNSAL
+353 DNQNAADQTAVDSAL

-410 AFQTAKSNAEAIA
+410 AFQTAKSSAEAIA

-477 SGWYTADTWPAFT
+477 SGWYTAETWSAFT
-490 TALANAKGVDRNL
+490 TALANAKSVDRTL

-508 SVIDNATKALRD
+508 SVIDNATSALAT
-520 ARLAL
+520 ARGAL
-525 VEADASYTALDALVL
+525 VEADASYTALDALIL
-540 ECDKLVEGDYTAAS
+540 ESDALVEGDYTAAS
-554 WGTFANAL
+554 WRAFASAL
-562 ADAKAVDRN
+562 TAAKAVDRN

-627 YQTVLAAAQ
+627 YQVVLAAAQ

-652 SKMVEDLVAAKADLR
+652 SKMVEDLVAAKAALR

-672 YAVVENAIAA
+672 YTAVNNAIAA
-682 IPSTSDLSAYY
+682 IPATSDLSAYY
-693 TAESAAAVIAA
+693 TADSAAAVITA

-715 KQGEVNAYAAEIVA
+715 KQDEVDAYAAEIVA
-729 KTEALVLL
+729 KTAALVLL
-737 PAETSA
+737 PADTSA
-743 LKTAIEKA
+743 LKTAIDKA

-817 AAIERFEAL
+817 AAIDRFEAL

-845 AVAASKTSYTKEQQA
+845 AVTASQTVYTKEQQA

-873 DALVEANASYTALD
+873 DALVEADASYTALD
-887 TAIQKLNSNLTTY
+887 SAIQKLNSNLTTY

-910 AAADLIASANDT
+910 EAADLIAAANDIA
-922 DFRALKAKDQAT
+922 FRALKAKDQAT
-934 VNAKTAEVNALID
+934 VDAKTVEVNALVD

-955 YTKIN
+955 YTNIN

-1003 TISQYMAARKQEKA
+1003 TISQYMAARNQEKA

-1024 LELLPVI
+1024 LELLPVV
-1031 EYASYTA
+1031 EYANYTA

-1068 ADGKALSR
+1068 AAGKALSR

-1085 VDAATAA
+1085 VDAAEAA
-1092 INDAMPLVEKD
+1092 INNAMPLVEKD

-1114 LAKTKNADDY
+1114 LAETKNAEDY
-1124 TEISY
+1124 TESSY

-1135 LKAAEAVARDLKIS
+1135 LAAAKSVARNLKIS
-1149 DQNVVNTAANE
+1149 DQGTVDTAANE
-1160 LKAAIAALQAKPAE
+1160 LNAAIAALQAKPAE
-1174 INGSVVSVD
+1174 VKGSVVSVD
-1183 WTPSTSALNTY
+1183 WTPSTSTLNTY

-1231 TYNNDGSQCHELDR
+1231 TYNNDGSQCNELDR

-1252 EITTSLRVGSEIKVI
+1252 EITTSLRAGSDIKVI

-1274 ESLDKAYV
+1274 ESLDNAYV
-1282 FTVNLV
+1282 FSINLV
-1288 EPELDT
+1288 QPELDT
-1294 TVQAIAP
+1294 TVHAITP
-1301 DATEGSTGRIP
+1301 DKTEGAACRIP

-1326 VMANGA
+1326 VMSNGG
-1332 TLTTKAYTVEDGM
+1332 TLTTKAYTVEEGV

>member
-30 NPDTASHQVKFWVTA
+30 NPDTASHQIKYWLTA

-55 TNNKYTEATW
+55 SKTKYTNATW

-71 DMEVEPGQYVMIAV
+71 NMEVEPGQKVMIAL
-85 HVSTNY
+85 HVTTNY
-91 YVGHCQSLLFYDGRL
+91 YVGHVAGIVYMDSRL
-106 LDAAE
+106 MDAGE
-111 IFTAQR
+111 IYTAQIGVAATKAR
-117 GADATIAKA
+117 TGKMTIWNADHEFTSYCVLANTIA
-126 KKMISWNEYDP
+126 
-137 GDPGKGIPASGF
+137 
-149 PFLENS
+149 
-155 VLSNRIS
+155 
-162 TPSSLATDKNFA
+162 TPSSIAIDSGFLGDM
-174 LDLNNAHDDEGN
+174 NNCVSDDGN
-186 SYFKPDGGTF
+186 VPFKTGGGTF
-196 ASGTEAKASGW
+196 ADAAEAKAAGW
-207 EYFKFDAYPN
+207 QYFKYDIFPDATNEVTIILEDEVNSLIY
-217 PEEEI
+217 
-222 TTMMDGTEEYY
+222 
-233 IAFPVQVPED
+233 FPVQIPDD
-243 AQPGDTFQ
+243 AKPGDTYRFT
-251 FVMREENIR
+251 MPEENIR
-260 RTAHKAGGTFVGEC
+260 RNGNKKGNMYLSEC
-274 PDGVADAATLA
+274 PDGIADAAN
-285 DLSNLYFDDDQ
+285 LSNLANAYFNEDQ
-296 YFDLSG
+296 YFDLTG
-302 ANITLTVKGGA
+302 TNITLTVKGGA

-334 NYDNTDAFVAALA
+334 NYNNTDAFVAALA

-353 DNKNAADQAAVNSAL
+353 DNKNAADQSAVDSAL

-410 AFQTAKSNAEAIA
+410 AFQTAKSSAEAIA

-477 SGWYTADTWPAFT
+477 SGWYTAETWSAFT
-490 TALANAKGVDRNL
+490 TALANAKSVDRTL

-508 SVIDNATKALRD
+508 SVIDNATSALAT
-520 ARLAL
+520 ARGAL
-525 VEADASYTALDALVL
+525 VEADASYTALDALIL
-540 ECDKLVEGDYTAAS
+540 ESDALVEGDYTATSWSAFAS
-554 WGTFANAL
+554 AL
-562 ADAKAVDRN
+562 TAAKAVDRN

-627 YQTVLAAAQ
+627 YQVVLAAAQ

-652 SKMVEDLVAAKADLR
+652 SKMVEDLVAAKAALR

-672 YAVVENAIAA
+672 YTAVNNAIAA
-682 IPSTSDLSAYY
+682 IPATSDLSAYY
-693 TAESAAAVIAA
+693 TADSAAAVIAA

-715 KQGEVNAYAAEIVA
+715 KQDEVDAYAAEIVA
-729 KTEALVLL
+729 KTAALVLL
-737 PAETSA
+737 PADTSA
-743 LKTAIEKA
+743 LKTAIDKA

-774 NALYATEGLTKKN
+774 NALYATSGLTKKN
-787 DQATVDAQTVA
+787 DQATVDAQTAA

-817 AAIERFEAL
+817 AAIDRFEAL

-845 AVAASKTSYTKEQQA
+845 AVTASQTVYTKEQQA

-873 DALVEANASYTALD
+873 DALVEADASYTALD
-887 TAIQKLNSNLTTY
+887 SAIQKLNANLTTY

-910 AAADLIASANDT
+910 EAADLIAAANDIA
-922 DFRALKAKDQAT
+922 FRALKAKDQAT
-934 VNAKTAEVNALID
+934 VDAKTVEVNALID

-955 YTKIN
+955 YTNIN

-1003 TISQYMAARKQEKA
+1003 TISQYMAARNQEKA

-1024 LELLPVI
+1024 LELLPVV
-1031 EYASYTA
+1031 EYANYTA

-1068 ADGKALSR
+1068 AAGKALSR

-1085 VDAATAA
+1085 VDAAEAA
-1092 INDAMPLVEKD
+1092 INNAMPLVEKD

-1114 LAKTKNADDY
+1114 LAETKNAEDY
-1124 TEISY
+1124 TESSY

-1135 LKAAEAVARDLKIS
+1135 LAAAKSVARNLKIS
-1149 DQNVVNTAANE
+1149 DQGTVDTAANE
-1160 LKAAIAALQAKPAE
+1160 LNAAIAALQAKPAE
-1174 INGSVVSVD
+1174 VKGSVVSVD
-1183 WTPSTSALNTY
+1183 WTPSTSTLNTY

-1231 TYNNDGSQCHELDR
+1231 TYNNDGSQCNELDR

-1252 EITTSLRVGSEIKVI
+1252 EITTSLRAGSDIKVI

-1274 ESLDKAYV
+1274 ESLNDAYV
-1282 FTVNLV
+1282 FSINLV
-1288 EPELDT
+1288 QPELDT
-1294 TVQAIAP
+1294 TVHAITP
-1301 DATEGSTGRIP
+1301 DETEGSTGRIP

>member
-30 NPDTASHQVKFWVTA
+30 NPDTASHQIKYWLTA

-55 TNNKYTEATW
+55 TNTKYTAATW

-71 DMEVEPGQYVMIAV
+71 DMEVEPGQKVMIAL
-85 HVSTNY
+85 HVTTNY
-91 YVGHCQSLLFYDGRL
+91 YVGHVAGIVYMDSRL
-106 LDAAE
+106 LDAGE
-111 IFTAQR
+111 IYTAQR
-117 GADATIAKA
+117 NVAATKARTGKMTIWNTANEFTSYCVLANTIA
-126 KKMISWNEYDP
+126 
-137 GDPGKGIPASGF
+137 
-149 PFLENS
+149 
-155 VLSNRIS
+155 
-162 TPSSLATDKNFA
+162 TPSSIAIDSGFLGDMNNCVSDDGNVPFRTGGGVFA
-174 LDLNNAHDDEGN
+174 DA
-186 SYFKPDGGTF
+186 
-196 ASGTEAKASGW
+196 AEAKAAGW
-207 EYFKFDAYPN
+207 QYFKYDIFPDATN
-217 PEEEI
+217 EETI
-222 TTMMDGTEEYY
+222 ILSDEENSLIY
-233 IAFPVQVPED
+233 FPVQIPDD
-243 AQPGDTFQ
+243 AEPGTKYRFT
-251 FVMREENIR
+251 MPEENIR
-260 RTAHKAGGTFVGEC
+260 RNGNKKGNMYLSEC
-274 PDGVADAATLA
+274 PDGVADAAN
-285 DLSNLYFDDDQ
+285 LSNLANAYFNEDQ
-296 YFDLSG
+296 YFDLTG
-302 ANITLTVKGGA
+302 TNITLTVKGGA

-334 NYDNTDAFVAALA
+334 NYNNTDAFVAALA

-353 DNKNAADQAAVNSAL
+353 DNKNAADQSAVDSAL

-429 HQAEINAAATALTNA
+429 HQTEINAAATALTNA

-449 PKAVEDD
+449 PKTVEED

-477 SGWYTADTWPAFT
+477 SGWYTADTWSAFT

-508 SVIDNATKALRD
+508 SVIDNATKVLAD
-520 ARLAL
+520 ARGAL

-599 ADYSELVAEIAKGT
+599 ADYSELEAEIAKGT
-613 AYTEDYYTTETWSA
+613 AYTKDYYTTETWSA
-627 YQTVLAAAQ
+627 YQTVLADAQ
-636 KMVDDNN
+636 KMVDDHN

-652 SKMVEDLVAAKADLR
+652 SKMVEDLVAAKAALR

-672 YAVVENAIAA
+672 YTAVNNAIAA

-715 KQGEVNAYAAEIVA
+715 KQEEVNAYAAEIVA

-737 PAETSA
+737 PADTAA
-743 LKTAIEKA
+743 LKTAIDKA

-774 NALYATEGLTKKN
+774 NALYETSGLTKKDN
-787 DQATVDAQTVA
+787 QAAVDAQTAA
-798 LNNAVKNLVPAG
+798 LNDAVKNLVPAG

-817 AAIERFEAL
+817 TAIERFEAL

-831 TVATWTVAKAKYDD
+831 TVATWTVAKAKYDA
-845 AVAASKTSYTKEQQA
+845 AVTASQTAYTKEQQD
-860 TLDAFADELNAAI
+860 TLDAFANELNAAI
-873 DALVEANASYTALD
+873 EALVEADASYTALD
-887 TAIQKLNSNLTTY
+887 AAIQKLNSNLTTY

-910 AAADLIASANDT
+910 AAAELIASANDAE
-922 DFRALKAKDQAT
+922 FRALKAKDQAT
-934 VNAKTAEVNALID
+934 VDAKTNEVNALID

-960 NAKAEYEAIDRTL
+960 NAKAEYEAIDRSL

-1003 TISQYMAARKQEKA
+1003 TISQYMAARNQEKA

-1024 LELLPVI
+1024 LEPIPVI
-1031 EYASYTA
+1031 EKADYSE
-1038 LDEAIA
+1038 LDAAIA

-1052 TSIYT
+1052 SSIYT

-1068 ADGKALSR
+1068 AAGKALSR

-1103 ADYTALDAAIA
+1103 AVYTALDAAIA

-1124 TEISY
+1124 TESSY

-1135 LKAAEAVARDLKIS
+1135 LAAAESVARNLKIS
-1149 DQNVVNTAANE
+1149 AQNVVDTAANE
-1160 LKAAIAALQAKPAE
+1160 LNAAIQALQAKPAE
-1174 INGSVVSVD
+1174 INGSIVSVD

-1252 EITTSLRVGSEIKVI
+1252 EITTSLRVGSDIKVI

-1282 FTVNLV
+1282 FSINLV
-1288 EPELDT
+1288 QPELDT
-1294 TVQAIAP
+1294 TVYSITP
-1301 DATEGSTGRIP
+1301 DATEGTYGRVP

>member
-30 NPDTASHQVKFWVTA
+30 NPDTASHQIKYWLTA

-55 TNNKYTEATW
+55 SKTKYTNATW

-71 DMEVEPGQYVMIAV
+71 NMEVEPGQKVMIAL
-85 HVSTNY
+85 HVTTNY
-91 YVGHCQSLLFYDGRL
+91 YVGHVAGIVYMDSRL
-106 LDAAE
+106 MDAGE
-111 IFTAQR
+111 IYTAQIGVAATKAR
-117 GADATIAKA
+117 TGKMTIWNADHEFTSYCVLANTIA
-126 KKMISWNEYDP
+126 
-137 GDPGKGIPASGF
+137 
-149 PFLENS
+149 
-155 VLSNRIS
+155 
-162 TPSSLATDKNFA
+162 TPSSIAIDSGFLGDM
-174 LDLNNAHDDEGN
+174 NNCVSDDGN
-186 SYFKPDGGTF
+186 VPFKTGGGTF
-196 ASGTEAKASGW
+196 ADAAEAKAAGW
-207 EYFKFDAYPN
+207 QYFKYDIFPDATNEVTIILEDEVNSLIY
-217 PEEEI
+217 
-222 TTMMDGTEEYY
+222 
-233 IAFPVQVPED
+233 FPVQIPDD
-243 AQPGDTFQ
+243 AKPGDTYRFT
-251 FVMREENIR
+251 MPEENIR
-260 RTAHKAGGTFVGEC
+260 RNGNKKGNMYLSEC
-274 PDGVADAATLA
+274 PDGIADAAN
-285 DLSNLYFDDDQ
+285 LSNLANAYFNEDQ
-296 YFDLSG
+296 YFDLTG
-302 ANITLTVKGGA
+302 TNITLTVKGGS
-313 TAIDYAA
+313 TSEIDYSA

-334 NYDNTDAFVAALA
+334 NYNNTDAFVAALA

-353 DNKNAADQAAVNSAL
+353 DNQNAADQTAVDSAL

-410 AFQTAKSNAEAIA
+410 AFQTAKSSAEAIA

-429 HQAEINAAATALTNA
+429 HQAEIDAAATALTNA

-477 SGWYTADTWPAFT
+477 PGWYTAETWSAFT
-490 TALANAKGVDRNL
+490 TALANAKSVDRTL

-508 SVIDNATKALRD
+508 SVIDNATSALAT
-520 ARLAL
+520 ARGAL
-525 VEADASYTALDALVL
+525 VEADASYTALDALIL
-540 ECDKLVEGDYTAAS
+540 ESDALVEGDYTATSWSAFAS
-554 WGTFANAL
+554 AL
-562 ADAKAVDRN
+562 TAAKAVARN

-652 SKMVEDLVAAKADLR
+652 SKMVEDLVAAKAALR

-672 YAVVENAIAA
+672 YTAVNNAIAA
-682 IPSTSDLSAYY
+682 IPATSDLSAYY
-693 TAESAAAVIAA
+693 TADSAAAVIAA

-715 KQGEVNAYAAEIVA
+715 KQDEVDAYAAEIVA
-729 KTEALVLL
+729 KTAALVLL

-743 LKTAIEKA
+743 LKTAIDKA

-817 AAIERFEAL
+817 AAIDRFEAL

-845 AVAASKTSYTKEQQA
+845 AVTASQTVYTKEQQA

-873 DALVEANASYTALD
+873 DALVEADASYTALD
-887 TAIQKLNSNLTTY
+887 SAIQKLNSNLTTY
-900 TKYLTEAYKT
+900 NKYLTEAYKT
-910 AAADLIASANDT
+910 EAADLIAAANDIA
-922 DFRALKAKDQAT
+922 FRALKAKDQAT
-934 VNAKTAEVNALID
+934 VDAKTAEVNALVD

-955 YTKIN
+955 YTNIN

-1003 TISQYMAARKQEKA
+1003 TISQYMAARNQEKA

-1024 LELLPVI
+1024 LELLPVV
-1031 EYASYTA
+1031 EYANYTA

-1068 ADGKALSR
+1068 AAGKALSR

-1085 VDAATAA
+1085 VDAAEAA
-1092 INDAMPLVEKD
+1092 INNAMPLVEKD

-1114 LAKTKNADDY
+1114 LAETKNAEDY
-1124 TEISY
+1124 TESSY

-1135 LKAAEAVARDLKIS
+1135 LAAAKSVARNLKIS
-1149 DQNVVNTAANE
+1149 DQGTVDTAANE
-1160 LKAAIAALQAKPAE
+1160 LNAAIAALQAKPAE
-1174 INGSVVSVD
+1174 VKGSVVSVD
-1183 WTPSTSALNTY
+1183 WTPSTSTLNTY

-1199 YVDGNYASKIQFVDV
+1199 YVDGNYASKIQFVDI

-1231 TYNNDGSQCHELDR
+1231 TYNNDGSQCNELDR

-1252 EITTSLRVGSEIKVI
+1252 EITTSLRAGSDIKVI

-1274 ESLDKAYV
+1274 ESLDNAYV
-1282 FTVNLV
+1282 FSINLV
-1288 EPELDT
+1288 QPELDT
-1294 TVQAIAP
+1294 TVHAITP

>member
-30 NPDTASHQVKFWVTA
+30 NPDTASHQIRYWLTA

-55 TNNKYTEATW
+55 TNAKYTNATW

-71 DMEVEPGQYVMIAV
+71 NMEVEPGQKVMIAL
-85 HVSTNY
+85 HVTTNY
-91 YVGHCQSLLFYDGRL
+91 YVGHVAGIVYMDSRL
-106 LDAAE
+106 MDAGE
-111 IFTAQR
+111 IYTAQR
-117 GADATIAKA
+117 GVAATKARTGKMTIWNADHEFTSYCVLANTIA
-126 KKMISWNEYDP
+126 
-137 GDPGKGIPASGF
+137 
-149 PFLENS
+149 
-155 VLSNRIS
+155 
-162 TPSSLATDKNFA
+162 TPSSIAIDSGFLGDM
-174 LDLNNAHDDEGN
+174 NNCVSDDGN
-186 SYFKPDGGTF
+186 VPFKTGGGTF
-196 ASGTEAKASGW
+196 ADAAEAKAAGW
-207 EYFKFDAYPN
+207 QYFKYDIFPDATNEVTIILEDEVNSLIY
-217 PEEEI
+217 
-222 TTMMDGTEEYY
+222 
-233 IAFPVQVPED
+233 FPVQIPDD
-243 AQPGDTFQ
+243 AKPGDTYRFT
-251 FVMREENIR
+251 MPEENIR
-260 RTAHKAGGTFVGEC
+260 RNGNKKGNMYLSEC
-274 PDGVADAATLA
+274 PDGIADAAN
-285 DLSNLYFDDDQ
+285 LSNLANAYFNEDQ
-296 YFDLSG
+296 YFDLTG
-302 ANITLTVKGGA
+302 TNITLTVKGGS
-313 TAIDYAA
+313 TSEIDYSA

-334 NYDNTDAFVAALA
+334 NYNNTDAFVAALA

-353 DNKNAADQAAVNSAL
+353 DNQNAADQTAVDSAL

-410 AFQTAKSNAEAIA
+410 AFQTAKSSAEAIA

-429 HQAEINAAATALTNA
+429 HQAEIDAAATALTNA

-477 SGWYTADTWPAFT
+477 SGWYTAETWSAFT
-490 TALANAKGVDRNL
+490 TALANAKSVDRTL

-508 SVIDNATKALRD
+508 SVIDNATSALAT
-520 ARLAL
+520 ARGAL
-525 VEADASYTALDALVL
+525 VEAEASYTALDALIL
-540 ECDKLVEGDYTAAS
+540 ESDALVEGDYTAAS
-554 WGTFANAL
+554 WRAFASAL
-562 ADAKAVDRN
+562 TAAKAVDRN

-652 SKMVEDLVAAKADLR
+652 SKMVEDLVAAKAALR

-672 YAVVENAIAA
+672 YTAVNNAIAA
-682 IPSTSDLSAYY
+682 IPATSDLSAYY

-715 KQGEVNAYAAEIVA
+715 KQDEVDAYAAEIVA
-729 KTEALVLL
+729 KTAALVLL

-743 LKTAIEKA
+743 LKTAIDKA

-787 DQATVDAQTVA
+787 DQATVDAQTAA

-817 AAIERFEAL
+817 AAIDRFEAL

-845 AVAASKTSYTKEQQA
+845 AVTASQTVYTKEQQA

-873 DALVEANASYTALD
+873 DALVEADASYTALD
-887 TAIQKLNSNLTTY
+887 SAIQKLNSNLTTY

-910 AAADLIASANDT
+910 EAADLIAAANDIA
-922 DFRALKAKDQAT
+922 FRALKAKDQAT
-934 VNAKTAEVNALID
+934 VDAKTREVNALVD

-955 YTKIN
+955 YTNIN

-1003 TISQYMAARKQEKA
+1003 TISQYMAARNQEKA

-1024 LELLPVI
+1024 LELLPVV
-1031 EYASYTA
+1031 EYADYTA

-1068 ADGKALSR
+1068 AAGKALSR

-1085 VDAATAA
+1085 VDAATEA
-1092 INDAMPLVEKD
+1092 INNAMPLVEKD

-1114 LAKTKNADDY
+1114 LAETKNAEDY
-1124 TEISY
+1124 TESSY

-1135 LKAAEAVARDLKIS
+1135 LAAAKSVARNLKIS
-1149 DQNVVNTAANE
+1149 DQGTVDTAANE
-1160 LKAAIAALQAKPAE
+1160 LNAAIAALQAKPAE
-1174 INGSVVSVD
+1174 VKGSVVSVD
-1183 WTPSTSALNTY
+1183 WTPSTSTLNTY

-1224 SSAAVIS
+1224 SSSAVIS
-1231 TYNNDGSQCHELDR
+1231 TYNNDGSQCNELDR

-1252 EITTSLRVGSEIKVI
+1252 EITTSLRAGSDIKVI

-1274 ESLDKAYV
+1274 ESLDNAYV
-1282 FTVNLV
+1282 FSINLV
-1288 EPELDT
+1288 QPELDT
-1294 TVQAIAP
+1294 TVHAITP

>member
-30 NPDTASHQVKFWVTA
+30 NPDTASHQIKYWLTA

-55 TNNKYTEATW
+55 TNTKYTAATW

-71 DMEVEPGQYVMIAV
+71 DMEVEPGQKVMIAL
-85 HVSTNY
+85 HVTTNY
-91 YVGHCQSLLFYDGRL
+91 YVGHVAGIVYMDSRL
-106 LDAAE
+106 MDAGE

-117 GADATIAKA
+117 GTTATKAKTGKMTTWNTANEFTSYCVLANTIA
-126 KKMISWNEYDP
+126 
-137 GDPGKGIPASGF
+137 
-149 PFLENS
+149 
-155 VLSNRIS
+155 
-162 TPSSLATDKNFA
+162 TPSSIAIDSGFLGDMNNCVSDDGNVPFRTGGGVFA
-174 LDLNNAHDDEGN
+174 NAAEARAAGWQ
-186 SYFKPDGGTF
+186 YFKYDIFPDAT
-196 ASGTEAKASGW
+196 
-207 EYFKFDAYPN
+207 N
-217 PEEEI
+217 EETIILE
-222 TTMMDGTEEYY
+222 DEENSLIY
-233 IAFPVQVPED
+233 FPVQIPDD
-243 AQPGDTFQ
+243 AEPGTKYRFT
-251 FVMREENIR
+251 MPEENIR
-260 RTAHKAGGTFVGEC
+260 RNGNKKGNMYLSEC
-274 PDGVADAATLA
+274 PDGVADAAN
-285 DLSNLYFDDDQ
+285 LSNLANAYFNEDQ
-296 YFDLSG
+296 YFDLTG
-302 ANITLTVKGGA
+302 TNITLTVKGGA

-334 NYDNTDAFVAALA
+334 NYNNTDAFVAALA

-353 DNKNAADQAAVNSAL
+353 DNKNAADQSAVDSAL
-368 ADLTAGYDALQIKS
+368 QDLNDGYDALQIKS
-382 ADYTALNNAKT
+382 ANYSALNNAKT

-429 HQAEINAAATALTNA
+429 HQAEIDAAATALTNA

-449 PKAVEDD
+449 PKAVEED

-477 SGWYTADTWPAFT
+477 SGWYTADTWSAFT

-508 SVIDNATKALRD
+508 SVIDNATKVLAD
-520 ARLAL
+520 ARGAL

-599 ADYSELVAEIAKGT
+599 ADYSELEAEIAKGT
-613 AYTEDYYTTETWSA
+613 AYTKDYYTTETWSA
-627 YQTVLAAAQ
+627 YQTVLADAQ
-636 KMVDDNN
+636 KMVDDHN

-652 SKMVEDLVAAKADLR
+652 SKMVEDLVAAKAALR

-672 YAVVENAIAA
+672 YTAVNNAIAA
-682 IPSTSDLSAYY
+682 IPATSDLSAYY

-715 KQGEVNAYAAEIVA
+715 KQDEVNAYAAEIVA

-737 PAETSA
+737 PADTAA
-743 LKTAIEKA
+743 LKTAIDKA

-774 NALYATEGLTKKN
+774 NALYETSGLTKKDN
-787 DQATVDAQTVA
+787 QAAVDAQTAA
-798 LNNAVKNLVPAG
+798 LNDAVKNLVPAG

-817 AAIERFEAL
+817 TAIERFEAL

-831 TVATWTVAKAKYDD
+831 TVATWTVAKAKYDA
-845 AVAASKTSYTKEQQA
+845 AVTASQTAYTKEQQA

-873 DALVEANASYTALD
+873 DALVEADASYTALD
-887 TAIQKLNSNLTTY
+887 AAIQKLNSNLTTY

-910 AAADLIASANDT
+910 AAAELIASANDAE
-922 DFRALKAKDQAT
+922 FRALKAKDQAT
-934 VNAKTAEVNALID
+934 VDAKTNEVNALID
-947 APEFLPWD
+947 APEFLAWD

-960 NAKAEYEAIDRTL
+960 NAKAEYEAIDRSL

-1003 TISQYMAARKQEKA
+1003 TISQYMAARNQEKA

-1024 LELLPVI
+1024 LEPIPVI
-1031 EYASYTA
+1031 EKADYAE
-1038 LDEAIA
+1038 LDAAIA

-1052 TSIYT
+1052 SSIYT

-1068 ADGKALSR
+1068 AAGKALSR

-1103 ADYTALDAAIA
+1103 ANYTALDAAIA

-1124 TEISY
+1124 TESSY

-1135 LKAAEAVARDLKIS
+1135 LAAAESVARNLKIS
-1149 DQNVVNTAANE
+1149 AQNVVDTAANE
-1160 LKAAIAALQAKPAE
+1160 LNAAIQALQAKPAE
-1174 INGSVVSVD
+1174 INGSIVSVD

-1252 EITTSLRVGSEIKVI
+1252 EITTSLRVGSDIKVI

-1282 FTVNLV
+1282 FSINLI

-1294 TVQAIAP
+1294 TVYSITP
-1301 DATEGSTGRIP
+1301 DATEGTYGRVP

>member
-30 NPDTASHQVKFWVTA
+30 NPDTASHQIKYWLTA

-55 TNNKYTEATW
+55 SKTKYTNATW

-71 DMEVEPGQYVMIAV
+71 NMEVEPGQKVMIAL
-85 HVSTNY
+85 HVTTNY
-91 YVGHCQSLLFYDGRL
+91 YVGHVAGIVYMDSRL
-106 LDAAE
+106 MDAGE
-111 IFTAQR
+111 IYTAQR
-117 GADATIAKA
+117 GVAATKARTGKMTLWNADHEFTTYCVLANTIA
-126 KKMISWNEYDP
+126 
-137 GDPGKGIPASGF
+137 
-149 PFLENS
+149 
-155 VLSNRIS
+155 
-162 TPSSLATDKNFA
+162 TPSSIAIDSGFLGDMNNCVSDDGNVPFKTGGGKFA
-174 LDLNNAHDDEGN
+174 NAAEARAAGWQ
-186 SYFKPDGGTF
+186 YFKYDIFPDAT
-196 ASGTEAKASGW
+196 
-207 EYFKFDAYPN
+207 N
-217 PEEEI
+217 EETIILEDEVNSLI
-222 TTMMDGTEEYY
+222 Y
-233 IAFPVQVPED
+233 FPVQIPDD
-243 AQPGDTFQ
+243 AQPGDTYRFT
-251 FVMREENIR
+251 MPEENIR
-260 RTAHKAGGTFVGEC
+260 RNGNKKGNMYLSEC
-274 PDGVADAATLA
+274 PDGVADAAN
-285 DLSNLYFDDDQ
+285 LSNLANAYFNEDQ
-296 YFDLSG
+296 YFDLTG
-302 ANITLTVKGGA
+302 TNITLTVKGGS
-313 TAIDYAA
+313 TSEIDYSA

-334 NYDNTDAFVAALA
+334 NYNNTDAFVAALA

-353 DNKNAADQAAVNSAL
+353 DNKNAADQTAVDSAL
-368 ADLTAGYDALQIKS
+368 EDLTAGYDALQIKS

-410 AFQTAKSNAEAIA
+410 AFQTAKSSAEAIA

-477 SGWYTADTWPAFT
+477 SGWYTAETWSAFT
-490 TALANAKGVDRNL
+490 TALANAKSVDRTL

-508 SVIDNATKALRD
+508 SVIDNATKALAD
-520 ARLAL
+520 ARGAL
-525 VEADASYTALDALVL
+525 VEADASYTALDALIL
-540 ECDKLVEGDYTAAS
+540 ESDALVEGDYTAAS
-554 WGTFANAL
+554 WRAFASAL
-562 ADAKAVDRN
+562 TAAKAVDRN

-652 SKMVEDLVAAKADLR
+652 SKMVEDLVAAKAALR

-672 YAVVENAIAA
+672 YTAVNNAIAA
-682 IPSTSDLSAYY
+682 IPATSDLSAYY

-715 KQGEVNAYAAEIVA
+715 KQDEVDAYAAEIVA
-729 KTEALVLL
+729 KTAALVLL

-743 LKTAIEKA
+743 LKTAIDKA

-787 DQATVDAQTVA
+787 DQATVDAQTAA
-798 LNNAVKNLVPAG
+798 LNDAVKNLVPAG

-845 AVAASKTSYTKEQQA
+845 AVTASQTVYTKEQQA

-873 DALVEANASYTALD
+873 DALVEADASYTALD
-887 TAIQKLNSNLTTY
+887 SAIQKLNSNLTTY

-910 AAADLIASANDT
+910 EAADLIAAANDIA
-922 DFRALKAKDQAT
+922 FRALKAKDQAT
-934 VNAKTAEVNALID
+934 VDAKTREVNALVD

-955 YTKIN
+955 YTNIN

-1003 TISQYMAARKQEKA
+1003 TISQYMAARNQEKA

-1024 LELLPVI
+1024 LELLPVV

-1068 ADGKALSR
+1068 AAGKALSR

-1085 VDAATAA
+1085 VDAAVAA
-1092 INDAMPLVEKD
+1092 INNAMPLVEKD
-1103 ADYTALDAAIA
+1103 ASYTALDAAIA
-1114 LAKTKNADDY
+1114 LAETKNAEDY
-1124 TEISY
+1124 TESSY

-1135 LKAAEAVARDLKIS
+1135 LAAAKSVARNLKIS
-1149 DQNVVNTAANE
+1149 DQGTVDTAANE
-1160 LKAAIAALQAKPAE
+1160 LNAAIAALQAKPAE
-1174 INGSVVSVD
+1174 VKGSVVSVD
-1183 WTPSTSALNTY
+1183 WTPSTTALNTY

-1231 TYNNDGSQCHELDR
+1231 TYNNDGSQCNELDR

-1252 EITTSLRVGSEIKVI
+1252 EITTSLRVGSDIKVI

-1274 ESLDKAYV
+1274 ESLDNAYV
-1282 FTVNLV
+1282 FSINLV
-1288 EPELDT
+1288 QPELDT
-1294 TVQAIAP
+1294 TVHAITP

>member
-30 NPDTASHQVKFWVTA
+30 NPDTASHQIKYWLTA

-55 TNNKYTEATW
+55 SKTKYTNATW

-71 DMEVEPGQYVMIAV
+71 NMEVEPGQKVMIAL
-85 HVSTNY
+85 HVTTNY
-91 YVGHCQSLLFYDGRL
+91 YVGHVAGIVYMDSRL
-106 LDAAE
+106 MDAGE
-111 IFTAQR
+111 IYTAQIGVAATKAR
-117 GADATIAKA
+117 TGKMTIWNADHEFTSYCVLANTIA
-126 KKMISWNEYDP
+126 
-137 GDPGKGIPASGF
+137 
-149 PFLENS
+149 
-155 VLSNRIS
+155 
-162 TPSSLATDKNFA
+162 TPSSIAIDSGFLGDM
-174 LDLNNAHDDEGN
+174 NNCVSDDGN
-186 SYFKPDGGTF
+186 VPFKTGGGTF
-196 ASGTEAKASGW
+196 ADAAEAKAAGW
-207 EYFKFDAYPN
+207 QYFKYDIFPDATNEVTIILEDEVNSLIY
-217 PEEEI
+217 
-222 TTMMDGTEEYY
+222 
-233 IAFPVQVPED
+233 FPVQIPDD
-243 AQPGDTFQ
+243 AKPGDTYRFT
-251 FVMREENIR
+251 MPEENIR
-260 RTAHKAGGTFVGEC
+260 RNGNKKGNMYLSEC
-274 PDGVADAATLA
+274 PDGIADAAN
-285 DLSNLYFDDDQ
+285 LSNLANAYFNEDQ
-296 YFDLSG
+296 YFDLTG
-302 ANITLTVKGGA
+302 TNITLTVKGGS
-313 TAIDYAA
+313 TSEIDYSA

-334 NYDNTDAFVAALA
+334 NYNNTDAFVAALA

-353 DNKNAADQAAVNSAL
+353 DNQNAADQTAVDSAL

-410 AFQTAKSNAEAIA
+410 AFQTAKSSAEAIA

-429 HQAEINAAATALTNA
+429 HQAEIDAAATALTNA

-477 SGWYTADTWPAFT
+477 PGWYTAETWSAFT
-490 TALANAKGVDRNL
+490 TALANAKSVDRAL

-508 SVIDNATKALRD
+508 SVIDNATSALAT
-520 ARLAL
+520 ARGAL
-525 VEADASYTALDALVL
+525 VEADASYTALDALIL
-540 ECDKLVEGDYTAAS
+540 ESDALVEGDYTATSWSAFAS
-554 WGTFANAL
+554 AL
-562 ADAKAVDRN
+562 TAAKAVARN

-652 SKMVEDLVAAKADLR
+652 SKMVEDLVAAKAALR

-672 YAVVENAIAA
+672 YTAVNNAIAA
-682 IPSTSDLSAYY
+682 IPATSDLSAYY
-693 TAESAAAVIAA
+693 TADSAAAVIAA

-715 KQGEVNAYAAEIVA
+715 KQDEVDAYAAEIVA
-729 KTEALVLL
+729 KTAALVLL

-743 LKTAIEKA
+743 LKTAIDKA

-817 AAIERFEAL
+817 AAIDRFEAL

-845 AVAASKTSYTKEQQA
+845 AVTASQTVYTKEQQA

-873 DALVEANASYTALD
+873 DALVEADASYTALD
-887 TAIQKLNSNLTTY
+887 SAIQKLNSNLTTY

-910 AAADLIASANDT
+910 EAADLIAAANDIA
-922 DFRALKAKDQAT
+922 FRALKAKDQAT
-934 VNAKTAEVNALID
+934 VDAKTAEVNALVD

-955 YTKIN
+955 YTNIN

-1003 TISQYMAARKQEKA
+1003 TISQYMAARNQEKA

-1024 LELLPVI
+1024 LELLPVV
-1031 EYASYTA
+1031 EYANYTA

-1068 ADGKALSR
+1068 AAGKALSR

-1085 VDAATAA
+1085 VDAAEAA
-1092 INDAMPLVEKD
+1092 INNAMPLVEKD

-1114 LAKTKNADDY
+1114 LAETKNAEDY
-1124 TEISY
+1124 TESSY

-1135 LKAAEAVARDLKIS
+1135 LAAAKSVARNLKIS
-1149 DQNVVNTAANE
+1149 DQGTVDTAANE
-1160 LKAAIAALQAKPAE
+1160 LNAAIAALQAKPAE
-1174 INGSVVSVD
+1174 VKGSVVSVD
-1183 WTPSTSALNTY
+1183 WTPSTSTLNTY

-1199 YVDGNYASKIQFVDV
+1199 YVDGNYASKIQFVDI

-1231 TYNNDGSQCHELDR
+1231 TYNNDGSQCNELDR

-1252 EITTSLRVGSEIKVI
+1252 EITTSLRAGSDIKVI

-1274 ESLDKAYV
+1274 ESLDNAYV
-1282 FTVNLV
+1282 FSINLV
-1288 EPELDT
+1288 QPELDT
-1294 TVQAIAP
+1294 TVHAITP

>member
-30 NPDTASHQVKFWVTA
+30 NPDTASHQIKYWLTA

-55 TNNKYTEATW
+55 TNTKYTAATW

-71 DMEVEPGQYVMIAV
+71 DMEVEPGQKVMIAL
-85 HVSTNY
+85 HVTTNY
-91 YVGHCQSLLFYDGRL
+91 YVGHVAGIVYMDSRL
-106 LDAAE
+106 MDAGE

-117 GADATIAKA
+117 GTTATKAKTGKMTTWNTANEFTSYCVLANTIA
-126 KKMISWNEYDP
+126 
-137 GDPGKGIPASGF
+137 
-149 PFLENS
+149 
-155 VLSNRIS
+155 
-162 TPSSLATDKNFA
+162 TPSSIAIDSGFLGDMNNCVSDDGNVPFRTGGGVFA
-174 LDLNNAHDDEGN
+174 NAAEARAAGWQ
-186 SYFKPDGGTF
+186 YFKYDIFPDAT
-196 ASGTEAKASGW
+196 
-207 EYFKFDAYPN
+207 N
-217 PEEEI
+217 EETIILE
-222 TTMMDGTEEYY
+222 DEENSLIY
-233 IAFPVQVPED
+233 FPVQIPDD
-243 AQPGDTFQ
+243 AEPGTKYRFT
-251 FVMREENIR
+251 MPEENIR
-260 RTAHKAGGTFVGEC
+260 RNGNKKGNMYLSEC
-274 PDGVADAATLA
+274 PDGVADAAN
-285 DLSNLYFDDDQ
+285 LSNLANAYFNEDQ
-296 YFDLSG
+296 YFDLTG
-302 ANITLTVKGGA
+302 TNITLTVKGGA

-320 LQAKYDAVKDTVVA
+320 LQAEYDAVKDTVVA
-334 NYDNTDAFVAALA
+334 NYNNTDAFVAALA

-353 DNKNAADQAAVNSAL
+353 DNKNAADQSAVDSAL
-368 ADLTAGYDALQIKS
+368 QDLNDGYDALQIKS
-382 ADYTALNNAKT
+382 ANYSALNNAKT

-429 HQAEINAAATALTNA
+429 HQAEIDAAATALTNA

-449 PKAVEDD
+449 PKAVEED

-477 SGWYTADTWPAFT
+477 SGWYTADTWSAFT

-508 SVIDNATKALRD
+508 SVIDNATKVLAD
-520 ARLAL
+520 ARGAL

-599 ADYSELVAEIAKGT
+599 ADYSELEAEIAKGT
-613 AYTEDYYTTETWSA
+613 AYTKDYYTTETWSA
-627 YQTVLAAAQ
+627 YQTVLADAQ
-636 KMVDDNN
+636 KMVDDHN

-652 SKMVEDLVAAKADLR
+652 SKMVEDLVAAKAALR

-672 YAVVENAIAA
+672 YTAVNNAIAA
-682 IPSTSDLSAYY
+682 IPATSDLSAYY

-715 KQGEVNAYAAEIVA
+715 KQDEVNAYAAEIVA

-737 PAETSA
+737 PADTAA
-743 LKTAIEKA
+743 LKTAIDKA

-774 NALYATEGLTKKN
+774 NALYETSGLTKKDN
-787 DQATVDAQTVA
+787 QAAVDAQTAA
-798 LNNAVKNLVPAG
+798 LNDAVKNLVPAG

-817 AAIERFEAL
+817 TAIERFEAL

-831 TVATWTVAKAKYDD
+831 TVATWTVAKAKYDA
-845 AVAASKTSYTKEQQA
+845 AVTASQTAYTKEQQA

-873 DALVEANASYTALD
+873 DALVEADASYTALD
-887 TAIQKLNSNLTTY
+887 AAIQKLNSNLTTY

-910 AAADLIASANDT
+910 AAAELIASANDAE
-922 DFRALKAKDQAT
+922 FRALKAKDQAT
-934 VNAKTAEVNALID
+934 VDAKTNEVNALID
-947 APEFLPWD
+947 APEFLAWD

-960 NAKAEYEAIDRTL
+960 NAKAEYEAIDRSL

-1003 TISQYMAARKQEKA
+1003 TISQYMAARNQEKA

-1024 LELLPVI
+1024 LEPIPVI
-1031 EYASYTA
+1031 EKADYAE
-1038 LDEAIA
+1038 LDAAIA

-1052 TSIYT
+1052 SSIYT

-1068 ADGKALSR
+1068 AAGKALSR

-1103 ADYTALDAAIA
+1103 ANYTALDAAIA

-1124 TEISY
+1124 TESSY

-1135 LKAAEAVARDLKIS
+1135 LAAAESVARNLKIS
-1149 DQNVVNTAANE
+1149 AQNVVDTAANE
-1160 LKAAIAALQAKPAE
+1160 LNAAIQALQAKPAE
-1174 INGSVVSVD
+1174 INGSIVSVD

-1252 EITTSLRVGSEIKVI
+1252 EITTSLRVGSDIKVI

-1282 FTVNLV
+1282 FSINLI

-1294 TVQAIAP
+1294 TVYSITP
-1301 DATEGSTGRIP
+1301 DATEGTYGRVP

>member
-30 NPDTASHQVKFWVTA
+30 NPDTASHQIKYWLTA

-55 TNNKYTEATW
+55 TNTKYTAATW

-71 DMEVEPGQYVMIAV
+71 DMEVEPGQKVMIAL
-85 HVSTNY
+85 HVTTNY
-91 YVGHCQSLLFYDGRL
+91 YVGHVAGIVYMDSRL
-106 LDAAE
+106 MDAGE

-117 GADATIAKA
+117 GTAATKAKTGKMTTWNTANEFTSYCVLANTIA
-126 KKMISWNEYDP
+126 
-137 GDPGKGIPASGF
+137 
-149 PFLENS
+149 
-155 VLSNRIS
+155 
-162 TPSSLATDKNFA
+162 TPSSIAIDSGFLGDMNNCVSDDGNVPFRTGGGVFA
-174 LDLNNAHDDEGN
+174 DA
-186 SYFKPDGGTF
+186 
-196 ASGTEAKASGW
+196 AEAKAAGW
-207 EYFKFDAYPN
+207 QYFKYDIFPDATN
-217 PEEEI
+217 EETIILE
-222 TTMMDGTEEYY
+222 DEENSLIY
-233 IAFPVQVPED
+233 FPVQIPDD
-243 AQPGDTFQ
+243 AEPGTKYRFT
-251 FVMREENIR
+251 MPEENIR
-260 RTAHKAGGTFVGEC
+260 RNGNKKGNMYLSEC
-274 PDGVADAATLA
+274 PDGVADATN
-285 DLSNLYFDDDQ
+285 LSNLANAYFNEDQ
-296 YFDLSG
+296 YFDLTG
-302 ANITLTVKGGA
+302 TNITLTVKGGA

-334 NYDNTDAFVAALA
+334 NYNNTDAFVAALA

-353 DNKNAADQAAVNSAL
+353 DNKNAADQSAVDSAL

-382 ADYTALNNAKT
+382 ANYTALNNAKT

-429 HQAEINAAATALTNA
+429 HQAEIDAAATALTNA

-449 PKAVEDD
+449 PKTVEED

-477 SGWYTADTWPAFT
+477 SGWYTSDTWSAFT
-490 TALANAKGVDRNL
+490 TALANAKSVDRNL

-508 SVIDNATKALRD
+508 SVIDNAKSALTA

-562 ADAKAVDRN
+562 AAAKAVDRN

-599 ADYSELVAEIAKGT
+599 ADYSELEAEIAKGT

-627 YQTVLAAAQ
+627 YQTVLADAQ
-636 KMVDDNN
+636 KMVDDHN

-652 SKMVEDLVAAKADLR
+652 SKMVEDLVAAKAALR

-672 YAVVENAIAA
+672 YTAVNNAIAA

-715 KQGEVNAYAAEIVA
+715 KQGEVDAYAAEIVA

-737 PAETSA
+737 PADTAA
-743 LKTAIEKA
+743 LKTAIDKA

-774 NALYATEGLTKKN
+774 NALYETSGLTKKDN
-787 DQATVDAQTVA
+787 QAAVDAQTAA
-798 LNNAVKNLVPAG
+798 LNDAVKNLVPAG

-817 AAIERFEAL
+817 TAIERFEAL

-831 TVATWTVAKAKYDD
+831 TVATWTVAKAKYDA
-845 AVAASKTSYTKEQQA
+845 AVTASQTAYTKEQQA

-873 DALVEANASYTALD
+873 DALVEADASYTALD
-887 TAIQKLNSNLTTY
+887 AAIQKLNSNLTTY
-900 TKYLTEAYKT
+900 TKYLTGAYKT
-910 AAADLIASANDT
+910 AAAELIASANDAE
-922 DFRALKAKDQAT
+922 FRALKAKDQAT
-934 VNAKTAEVNALID
+934 VDAKTAEVNALID
-947 APEFLPWD
+947 APEFLAWD
-955 YTKIN
+955 YTNIN
-960 NAKAEYEAIDRTL
+960 NAKAEYEAIDRSL

-1003 TISQYMAARKQEKA
+1003 TISQYMAARNQEKA

-1024 LELLPVI
+1024 LEPIPVI
-1031 EYASYTA
+1031 EKADYAE
-1038 LDEAIA
+1038 LDAAIA

-1052 TSIYT
+1052 SSIYT

-1068 ADGKALSR
+1068 AAGKALSR

-1103 ADYTALDAAIA
+1103 ANYTALDAAIA

-1124 TEISY
+1124 TESSY

-1135 LKAAEAVARDLKIS
+1135 LAAAESVARNLKIS
-1149 DQNVVNTAANE
+1149 AQNVVDTAANE
-1160 LKAAIAALQAKPAE
+1160 LNAAIQALQAKPAE

-1252 EITTSLRVGSEIKVI
+1252 EITTSLRVGSDIKVI

-1282 FTVNLV
+1282 FSINLV
-1288 EPELDT
+1288 QPELDT
-1294 TVQAIAP
+1294 TVYSITP
-1301 DATEGSTGRIP
+1301 DATEGTYGRVP